1 MNVYIYLYN
10 TFTITGDAVRGRCGS
25 GTRCMHAR
33 RTGRDERA
41 WDVLGERVVCVE
53 RGERD
58 ARPLS
63 ESSGAEHVETGH
75 HSNTCK

>member
-1 MNVYIYLYN
+1 MNGYIYLYN

-25 GTRCMHAR
+25 GTRRVHAR
-33 RTGRDERA
+33 RAGHGERA
-41 WDVLGERVVCVE
+41 RDVHGERVVRVE

-63 ESSGAEHVETGH
+63 ESSGAEHVETSH